1 MHDHGENN
9 SSESEHNNKAYN
21 TTPKKGNHRRN
32 EQPGLTESETNISD
46 TPSANA
52 DPNDSEAPVMA
63 QASEYDDKGRC
74 VKHPHIKL
82 RKKKI
87 LGGWK
92 VMLVRAHQGLYLR
105 RSGCFTCMLLY
116 IFHSYAHVKPYF
128 CR

>member
-1 MHDHGENN
+1 MNRGVMHQPPDHFETKN
-9 SSESEHNNKAYN
+9 SNS
-21 TTPKKGNHRRN
+21 TPKKSNNNRRN
-32 EQPGLTESETNISD
+32 DQSGLTESETNISD

-82 RKKKI
+82 RKKKM

-92 VMLVRAHQGLYLR
+92 VMLVRVYH
-105 RSGCFTCMLLY
+105 C
-116 IFHSYAHVKPYF
+116 V
-128 CR
+128 